1 MKKLAF
7 ELKNGEKIVCLNGQY
22 IYLDKNWNY
31 LPSES
36 ENNTLISI
44 DNTNWVSSKKLM
56 KRVFELSKEQEMS
69 VLQAFNDREAYFSTK
84 KDQINKISIKD
95 ILLLDKLPSEKLFT
109 TIMLWL
115 EYFDVFPENQ
125 KFREELGFALFSEQV
140 CFVKKLEPVKQEE
153 VIKIFRRRFNQGLSE
168 ELQKMIRVCLLGS
181 YESQKRKLL
190 AFKNS
195 KINSFVLD

>member
-7 ELKNGEKIVCLNGQY
+7 KLKKGEIIVCLNGQY

-36 ENNTLISI
+36 ENNKLIPI
-44 DNTNWVSSKKLM
+44 DNTDWVSSKKLM
-56 KRVFELSKEQEMS
+56 KGVFELSKEQEMF

-95 ILLLDKLPSEKLFT
+95 IALLDKLPSEKLFT
-109 TIMLWL
+109 TLMLWL
-115 EYFDVFPENQ
+115 EYFSVFPENQ

-140 CFVKKLEPVKQEE
+140 CFVKKLASVKQEE
-153 VIKIFRRRFNQGLSE
+153 VIKLFRSRFNQGLSD
-168 ELQKMIRVCLLGS
+168 ELQKLIRVCLLDS
-181 YESQKRKLL
+181 YHNQKKKLL
-190 AFKNS
+190 ALGKTKTNL
-195 KINSFVLD
+195 VLN